1 MRILLDGSED
11 VSEAVW
17 DDAATFRRRSIAH
30 HCMRFAASCLSIR
43 KDSAVVSFQHILY
56 QREGNF
62 VIDSLLERVRVV
74 DGIEGE
80 GYWHLPVLVD
90 VRNLDAV
97 IFGVALET
105 ASITYRDKT

>member
-1 MRILLDGSED
+1 
-11 VSEAVW
+11 
-17 DDAATFRRRSIAH
+17 
-30 HCMRFAASCLSIR
+30 MRFSASCLPIC
-43 KDSAVVSFQHILY
+43 KNGAIVSFEHVLY
-56 QREGNF
+56 QREGYF

-105 ASITYRDKT
+105 TSITYRDKT